1 MLNELLINI
10 EKSLP
15 EYIKPISELKL
26 KSGKEYVFDIESCA
40 KNNNTTALTYSIA
53 VMPVEDN
60 ERNICY
66 WTNSVQEFI
75 LHFINYK
82 KVKHITLTAHNCL
95 FDIKPMF
102 IYLYEN
108 YELNQ
113 TVPDIKLEKYY
124 DYTERKTLTLN
135 VENTTKR
142 KLENGDYTMLIKN
155 GIFYNSKIKL
165 NDKIIE
171 FKDSY
176 KYAP

>member
-15 EYIKPISELKL
+15 DYIKPISELKL

-75 LHFINYK
+75 LHFIN
-82 KVKHITLTAHNCL
+82 
-95 FDIKPMF
+95 
-102 IYLYEN
+102 
-108 YELNQ
+108 
-113 TVPDIKLEKYY
+113 
-124 DYTERKTLTLN
+124 
-135 VENTTKR
+135 
-142 KLENGDYTMLIKN
+142 
-155 GIFYNSKIKL
+155 
-165 NDKIIE
+165 
-171 FKDSY
+171 
-176 KYAP
+176 